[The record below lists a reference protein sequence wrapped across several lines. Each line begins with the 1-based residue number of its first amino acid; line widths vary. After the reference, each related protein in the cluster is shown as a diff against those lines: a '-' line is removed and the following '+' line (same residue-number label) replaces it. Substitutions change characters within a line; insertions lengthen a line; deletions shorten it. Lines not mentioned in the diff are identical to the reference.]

1 MLQGGFMSVMEVR
14 SQDELRSEVVRFA
27 NDLGFEKVSAIAVID
42 HPLAQSEF
50 ISVDNTP
57 PAYRA
62 SFDDTQISRVD
73 PVMQHCKRASV
84 PIIWDQHT
92 YTACGL
98 GDKWEA
104 QAHYGYR
111 TGIALALHLPEGK
124 HFLLGVDRDQPVPA
138 HKGELTR
145 VVADLQL
152 FAVLAQDA
160 ALRILVPASSQA
172 ESPALTPRELECL
185 RWTMD
190 GKTAWEIGSIL
201 GIVERTVVLHVN
213 SAMHKL
219 DCVSKHQA
227 VVKALRLG
235 LIR

>member
-1 MLQGGFMSVMEVR
+1 MLQGGFMSVMQAR
-14 SQDELRSEVVRFA
+14 SEEELRSEVVRFA
-27 NDLGFEKVSAIAVID
+27 ADLGFEKVTAMTVID

-57 PAYRA
+57 EPYREA
-62 SFDDTQISRVD
+62 FHEMTNCRRD

-84 PIIWDQHT
+84 PIIWDQRT
-92 YTACGL
+92 YTACGE
-98 GDKWEA
+98 GDMWEV

-111 TGIALALHLPEGK
+111 NGIALALHLPEGK
-124 HFLLGVDRDQPVPA
+124 HFVLGVDRDQPVPA
-138 HKGELTR
+138 HRGELTR

-160 ALRILVPASSQA
+160 AMRILAPAVLPSD
-172 ESPALTPRELECL
+172 SPALTPRELECL